1 MSSPLVQITGLYK
14 HFMMGSTQ
22 IPVLNG
28 VEMEI
33 QKGELLGIMG
43 VSGAGKSTLLHIL
56 GALDQPSSGRVLY
69 EGKDIFGFNEKQVA
83 QFRNQTIGFVFQ
95 FHHLLPEFTA
105 LENTMMPALIQR
117 NRPIK
122 IKEEALQI
130 LKKVGLEKRIHHYP
144 GELSGG
150 EQQRVALARALV
162 LNPQIIL
169 ADEPTGNLDTHTSE
183 TIFSL
188 LKQIQKEKGITL
200 VMVTHNEALAR
211 QADRVIKMVDGKMA
225 PS

>member
-1 MSSPLVQITGLYK
+1 MSSPLVQITDLYK
-14 HFMMGSTQ
+14 HFTMGPTK

-69 EGKDIFGFNEKQVA
+69 EGKDIFAFNEKQVA
-83 QFRNQTIGFVFQ
+83 QFRNLTIGFVFQ

-117 NRPIK
+117 NPPNK
-122 IKEEALQI
+122 IKEEAKQI
-130 LKKVGLEKRIHHYP
+130 LKKVGLEKRNHHYP

-188 LKQIQKEKGITL
+188 LKQIQKEKGITV
-200 VMVTHNEALAR
+200 VMVTHNEALAH
-211 QADRVIKMVDGKMA
+211 QADRVIKMVDGKMV